1 MLIKL
6 LYIFKTLWLLLT
18 HKPLQTIYIN
28 FKMLPLKQA
37 IYLPIFIYTKTE
49 FRSLKGEIEIKGRVY
64 PNMIH
69 IGDNT
74 RYVATSRPLS
84 IWTIN
89 GKLIFNGH
97 IKFFH
102 GTYITVAKNAVLTFG
117 TDFTM
122 VGGGTKIICFESIT
136 IGNHV
141 GITWDCQIYD
151 TSFHY
156 VQNLENEN
164 SLPEKLTKPI
174 VINDNV
180 WIGNRSTIAKGSVIP
195 SYSIIASGSMT
206 NKDYTDNG
214 ENCMYCGVPAKC
226 KKKSIRRIYDN
237 AEENHLD
244 NVYGY
249 ARYKL

>member
-1 MLIKL
+1 MLRKL
-6 LYIFKTLWLLLT
+6 LSLFKILCLLIA
-18 HKPLQTIYIN
+18 HRPLQTIYIN

-37 IYLPIFIYTKTE
+37 IFLPIFIYTKTE
-49 FRSLKGEIEIKGRVY
+49 FRSLKGKIEIRGRVY

-74 RYVATSRPLS
+74 RYVATSKPLS

-89 GKLIFNGH
+89 GKLVFNGH

-102 GTYITVAKNAVLTFG
+102 GTYVHVAENATLTFG
-117 TDFTM
+117 TDFTF
-122 VGGGTKIICFESIT
+122 VSGGAKIICFESIT

-180 WIGNRSTIAKGSVIP
+180 WIGNRSTIAKGSIIP

-226 KKKSIRRIYDN
+226 KKKGIRRIYDY
-237 AEENHLD
+237 AEEKYYD
-244 NVYGY
+244 KIYDY
-249 ARYKL
+249 PRYKL